1 MKSVI
6 VQPHITEKAG
16 VLAENANTYTFE
28 VTPRA
33 TKATIS
39 KEIVALYKVT
49 PMKINIVKTP
59 RKNVIIKGKRGVKSG
74 IKKAYVMLKKGDKI
88 EFV

>member
-16 VLAENANTYTFE
+16 VLAENAHTYTFE
-28 VTPRA
+28 VTPTS
-33 TKATIS
+33 TKATIA
-39 KEIVALYKVT
+39 KEITALYKVT
-49 PMKINIVKTP
+49 PIKINIVKSP
-59 RKNVIIKGKRGVKSG
+59 SKKVMSKGKRGVKSG
-74 IKKAYVMLKKGDKI
+74 IKKAYVTLKKGDKI

>member
-16 VLAENANTYTFE
+16 VLAESANTYTFE
-28 VTPRA
+28 VSPMA
-33 TKATIS
+33 TKATIA
-39 KEIVALYKVT
+39 KEIEALYKVV
-49 PMKINIVKTP
+49 PVKINIVRTP
-59 RKNVIIKGKRGVKSG
+59 AKKIIARGKRGVKSG
-74 IKKAYVMLKKGDKI
+74 MKKAYVFLKKGDKI

>member
-16 VLAENANTYTFE
+16 VFAENANTYTFE
-28 VTPRA
+28 VTPSA
-33 TKATIS
+33 TKATIAKQI
-39 KEIVALYKVT
+39 KELYKVT
-49 PMKINIVKTP
+49 PIKVNIVRIPSKKVVF
-59 RKNVIIKGKRGVKSG
+59 RGKNGVKSG
-74 IKKAYVMLKKGDKI
+74 MKKAYVMLKKGDKI